1 MKDDTLELCSRG
13 RGQLPRNSRLATIDF
28 TSTDPAMSARIANAW
43 AEEFIQAN
51 LQRRYDSSAYARD
64 FISGQLAEAKSK
76 LEQSERDLNAYA
88 RQAGLIRAREATP
101 GADDDS
107 SNASGSSV
115 TTASLLQLN
124 MAANQAQAARIALEE
139 RWNMVSRGSALMLPK
154 CYRTARSRSCSDR
167 AKVTADLQRERTKH
181 LEDHPLVQQLKA
193 QLAAI
198 DSQINAVAQNIR
210 FSIKQQYDAAKA
222 ETRCGSRCSNSRGLA
237 GRTGSFGA
245 VQPAGPRSRYQSFA
259 L

>member
-154 CYRTARSRSCSDR
+154 CYRTARSRSCCRIVPRSLPICSVN
-167 AKVTADLQRERTKH
+167 A
-181 LEDHPLVQQLKA
+181 PSILK
-193 QLAAI
+193 I
-198 DSQINAVAQNIR
+198 IR
-210 FSIKQQYDAAKA
+210 LS
-222 ETRCGSRCSNSRGLA
+222 SNSRRSL
-237 GRTGSFGA
+237 
-245 VQPAGPRSRYQSFA
+245 PRSTARSMRWRKTSAFRSSSSTM
-259 L
+259 LR